1 MKNIRLVFSK
11 QLHQVAEQVSL
22 PWLSLLLH
30 QQHLG
35 SVLLSRPVVLHFY
48 SLYCAKQKYKLGL
61 EYFTVLQAII
71 CVNNEL
77 RSQLQNSVFQH
88 LHLLFELLVTT
99 SLNSFP
105 REESPPVYFRS
116 ILENA
121 RVFLKSVASCG
132 GSSLLLRCSPEM
144 LFRGHILFVT
154 SFFWAESAS
163 LSFYS

>member
-1 MKNIRLVFSK
+1 M
-11 QLHQVAEQVSL
+11 
-22 PWLSLLLH
+22 
-30 QQHLG
+30 
-35 SVLLSRPVVLHFY
+35 LHFC

-71 CVNNEL
+71 CVNNEP

-121 RVFLKSVASCG
+121 GVFLKSVASCG
-132 GSSLLLRCSPEM
+132 GSSPLLHCSPEM
-144 LFRGHILFVT
+144 LFRGRILFVT
-154 SFFWAESAS
+154 SFFWEESAS